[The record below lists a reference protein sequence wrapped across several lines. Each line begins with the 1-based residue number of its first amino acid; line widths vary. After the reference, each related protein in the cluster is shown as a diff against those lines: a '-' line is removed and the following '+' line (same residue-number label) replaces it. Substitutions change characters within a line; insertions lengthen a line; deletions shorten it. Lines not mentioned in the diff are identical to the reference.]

1 MLRRRP
7 PVTVSRIQ
15 AFAFALAIGLVAFA
29 LVAPIIPDAGEL
41 SEGSTAP
48 QTLVAQRSATYESE
62 VLTDLGREEDAA
74 AVTPI
79 LQEPDPAVRQ
89 NQLRELDRLLAEIR
103 AIRGR
108 GASLQEQLDELNGLE
123 IASPLSAAGRTA
135 LLALSPTDFSALE
148 GTARAALGTVLNE
161 RIEEPGATSGPL
173 PSDRDEKIQVYLS
186 DLTARDDPDPALSN
200 TEISALQDLLEAFVV
215 ANVHID
221 EAKTEEAR
229 QQARDNAPTQSQT
242 YTRGQVIAGEGAQLG
257 AAEIEALQQTGY
269 LQQGF
274 DGYRVAA
281 AAIMASGFGLLLG
294 VFTYLLQPFPA
305 APVRRM
311 FVTGVAILA
320 ALVAVRAVLP
330 NVLPDQ
336 ERLYF
341 AYATPVAIAAMVTAC
356 LSDLPFA
363 AMVAIVTGLFAA
375 VVGASATDLAGA
387 DFTGSLEAFELSV
400 AYVVTGLVGAVT
412 VHRAERLSRFA
423 FSALTVALA
432 LGAVLGAFWLV
443 SEPRDT
449 GQLPWIALASATN
462 GILAAVFTV
471 GFFVILSLAFGVT
484 TRLQLME
491 LAQSDHPLLRRL
503 QDEAPGTYHHS
514 MMVGTLAE
522 RAAATIGADALVARV
537 GAYYHDIGKL
547 AQPGYFIENMLD
559 GAPSPHDTMR
569 PEESAHHIRDH
580 VTNGL
585 EIARK
590 YRLPG
595 AVRDFI
601 PEHHGTRLVTYFY
614 RRAAQQGGE
623 VDPQPYRYRGPRPH
637 SKESAIVMLADSCE
651 ALVRASQQDDRA
663 RTRLDELVDSVFAER
678 LAEGQLDECDI
689 TMREIQQVAGSF
701 RATLRAVYHPRIEYP
716 QPAPEEIAALAHNAP
731 SADAPHRA
739 GL

>member
-1 MLRRRP
+1 M
-7 PVTVSRIQ
+7 Q
-15 AFAFALAIGLVAFA
+15 AFAFGLVIGLGAFA
-29 LVAPIIPDAGEL
+29 LVAPIIPDNGQL

-62 VLTDLGREEDAA
+62 VLTELAREEDAA
-74 AVTPI
+74 EIAPVM
-79 LQEPDPAVRQ
+79 QELDRAVRAD
-89 NQLRELDRLLAEIR
+89 QLRELDSLLAEIR

-108 GASLQEQLDELNGLE
+108 GAGLQEQLDELNGLE
-123 IASPLSAAGRTA
+123 LAGPLSSAGRTA
-135 LLALSPTDFSALE
+135 LIELSPPDFSE
-148 GTARAALGTVLNE
+148 VE
-161 RIEEPGATSGPL
+161 
-173 PSDRDEKIQVYLS
+173 
-186 DLTARDDPDPALSN
+186 LTARNGLGALLEQRIEQPAPDAGSAPSQEDVKVEAYVSDLPEDQL
-200 TEISALQDLLEAFVV
+200 TETQVSALQDLLDAFVV
-215 ANVHID
+215 PNVRID
-221 EAKTEEAR
+221 EARTEAAR
-229 QQARDNAPTQSQT
+229 QQARDQVQPQLQT

-269 LQQGF
+269 LQGGF
-274 DGYRVAA
+274 DGYRLAA
-281 AAIMASGFGLLLG
+281 AAILALGFGLLLG
-294 VFTYLLQPFPA
+294 LFTYLLQPFPA

-311 FVTGVAILA
+311 FVTTVAILA

-336 ERLYF
+336 ERLF
-341 AYATPVAIAAMVTAC
+341 LAYATPVAVAAMVTAC
-356 LSDLPFA
+356 LADLPFA
-363 AMVAIVTGLFAA
+363 AIVAILTGLFAS
-375 VVGASATDLAGA
+375 VVGASATELAGA
-387 DFTGSLEAFELSV
+387 DFTGSLEAFELAL
-400 AYVVTGLVGAVT
+400 AYAVTGLVGATT
-412 VHRAERLSRFA
+412 VHRADRLSRFA
-423 FSALTVALA
+423 FSAVTVALA
-432 LGAVLGAFWLV
+432 LGAVLSAFWLV

-449 GQLPWIALASATN
+449 GHLPWIGLAAVTN
-462 GILAAVFTV
+462 GILSSVITV

-547 AQPGYFIENMLD
+547 AQPGYYIENMLD
-559 GAPSPHDTMR
+559 GNPSPHDAMR
-569 PEESAHHIRDH
+569 PEESARYIRDH

-595 AVRDFI
+595 IVRDFI
-601 PEHHGTRLVTYFY
+601 PEHHGTRLVTFFY

-623 VDPQPYRYRGPRPH
+623 VDPAPYRYRGPRPH

-678 LAEGQLDECDI
+678 LAEGQLDDCDI
-689 TMREIQQVAGSF
+689 TMREIQQVATSF
-701 RATLRAVYHPRIEYP
+701 KTTLRAVYHPRIEYP
-716 QPAPEEIAALAHNAP
+716 QPAPEEIAALARNTPPAET
-731 SADAPHRA
+731 A
-739 GL
+739 L